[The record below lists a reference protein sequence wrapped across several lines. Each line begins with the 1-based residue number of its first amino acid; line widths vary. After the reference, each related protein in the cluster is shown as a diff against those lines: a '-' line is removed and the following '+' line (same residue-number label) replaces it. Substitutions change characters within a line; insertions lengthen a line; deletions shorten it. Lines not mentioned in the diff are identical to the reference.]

1 MAKGTILSTNGAAFA
16 PFNRAYQFDFN
27 DLKTS
32 GFLSSGSGG
41 VFGAANQ
48 IKIGSL
54 KPNEIV
60 TNIGI
65 VCRTAAGGDTAFTID
80 IGNESDNSD
89 PDTFVDAFDLGGLA
103 VNTVA
108 VASLVNNGGV
118 DSATDRLGLGGGA
131 AGILHT
137 SGDKA
142 IIAEFTNLDTS
153 SISAGEWT
161 IVWNVAEIPNLV

>member
-1 MAKGTILSTNGAAFA
+1 MAKSTILSTSGAAFA
-16 PFNRAYQFDFN
+16 PFNRAYQFDYL
-27 DLKTS
+27 DLQTS

-48 IKIGSL
+48 FQIGSL

-65 VCRTAAGGDTAFTID
+65 VARTAAGGDTNFTID

-89 PDTFVDAFDLGGLA
+89 PDTYVDAFVLGGLA
-103 VNTVA
+103 VNTIA

-118 DSATDRLGLGGGA
+118 DSAVDRLGLGGGA

-137 SGDKA
+137 SGTKA
-142 IIAEFTNLDTS
+142 IIAEVDAITTGDL
-153 SISAGEWT
+153 SAGEWT
-161 IVWNVAEIPNLV
+161 IVWNVAEIPNLS